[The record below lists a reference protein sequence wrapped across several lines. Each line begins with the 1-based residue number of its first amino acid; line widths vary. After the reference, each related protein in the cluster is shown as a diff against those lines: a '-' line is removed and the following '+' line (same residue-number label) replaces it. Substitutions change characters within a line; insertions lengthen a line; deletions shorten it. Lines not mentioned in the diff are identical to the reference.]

1 MLEFRE
7 YVDELGRNRYGRWL
21 ESLDDQAAAKVTIAL
36 SRMAY
41 GNTSNLK
48 SVGSGVSE
56 LKIDFGPGLRVYY
69 GMAGTQLVLLLGGGT
84 KRRQQQDIEMAK
96 AAWMSYKRRK
106 ANGDR

>member
-21 ESLDDQAAAKVTIAL
+21 EGLDDQAAAKVSTAL
-36 SRMAY
+36 ARMY
-41 GNTSNLK
+41 HGNTSNVK

-56 LKIDFGPGLRVYY
+56 LKIDFGPGLRVYF
-69 GMAGTQLVLLLGGGT
+69 GMAGKQLVLLLGGGT
-84 KRRQQQDIEMAK
+84 KRRQQQDIELAQ
-96 AAWMSYKRRK
+96 AAWMAYKRRK